1 MPLKAS
7 QSFSLAADRYA
18 AARPRYPDTLFQWIT
33 RQSPRHGA
41 VWDCATGNGQAAAS
55 LATQFARVYA
65 SDISVSQLQH
75 AAPRSN
81 IIYLAQAAERT
92 AFKDHTFDLVTVAT
106 ALHWFDF
113 PRFWPEVTRVL
124 KPGGLFCAWSY
135 ASMNGPDDARCAL
148 LDPVN
153 QIVSPFWSSQN
164 GISWRGYDAREIG
177 FPFPAITPPAFSIE
191 VRWTAAQLAAYI
203 TTWSAYK
210 LASADPELR
219 GRLERVID
227 AGLRDLGRDTV
238 FEISMPLAVIAGKR
252 EV

>member
-18 AARPRYPDTLFQWIT
+18 AARPSYPDALFQWIA

-41 VWDCATGNGQAAAS
+41 VWDCATGNGQVAAS
-55 LATQFARVYA
+55 LATQFRHVYA
-65 SDISVSQLQH
+65 SDISAAQLQH
-75 AAPRSN
+75 AAPRPN
-81 IIYLAQAAERT
+81 IMYLAQAAERT
-92 AFKDHTFDLVTVAT
+92 AFRDHTFDLVTVAT

-113 PRFWPEVTRVL
+113 LRFWPEVTRIL
-124 KPGGLFCAWSY
+124 KAGDLFCAWSY
-135 ASMNGPDDARCAL
+135 AKMNCPDDARCAL

-153 QIVSPFWSSQN
+153 QVVSPFWSPQN

-191 VRWTAAQLAAYI
+191 LRWTAAQLASYI
-203 TTWSAYK
+203 TRWSAYK
-210 LASADPELR
+210 LALAHSELR
-219 GRLERVID
+219 GTLKRVIN

-238 FEISMPLAVIAGKR
+238 LDISMPLAIIAGN
-252 EV
+252 E